1 MDTQAQPRTQLSDW
15 LTPVTS
21 WATTG
26 TEQETEPESGL
37 NICGVSAVSGASTWS
52 RLLGLEEAT
61 LEDCAIEQSVLVAR
75 STQKSLAAV
84 MDILSEHHGSPA
96 LVLVVADAPG
106 KYPPPVRNQIKIL
119 AGAQVLREI
128 PWIPALRGL
137 DPADGLP
144 ESKEITKTIK
154 NLSPVLDQAQ

>member
-1 MDTQAQPRTQLSDW
+1 MDTEAQVRTQLSDW

-21 WATTG
+21 WAATDTD
-26 TEQETEPESGL
+26 QETEAQAPL
-37 NICGVSAVSGASTWS
+37 RVCGVSAVVGASAWS
-52 RLLGLEEAT
+52 QLLGLEEAA
-61 LEDCAIEQSVLVAR
+61 LGDCAIEQTVLVAR

-84 MDILSEHHGSPA
+84 MDVISDHEGSPA

-128 PWIPALRGL
+128 PWIPILRGL

-154 NLSPVLDQAQ
+154 TLAPVLDQAQ